1 VLYTSINSLEDDILL
16 SIFSYFRRDDEDAW
30 NVRLGWRKLSNVC
43 QRWRHLVYSSA
54 FHLGMHILC
63 TNGTPIVDILDHL
76 PPLPLFVNYQ
86 DTNATISEQDELGIY
101 HALRLRDRV
110 QTIELDLPPSI
121 LHRFLLLMDE
131 PFPILE
137 TLSLVLTY
145 DPNTSLTLP
154 KTFLAPNLHHLSLHG
169 VGLPTGLRFLSTVS
183 LVTLTLT
190 DIPPSAYFSPSQLV
204 ASLRFVPHLEALS
217 VGFSIP
223 IPRPSAER
231 ELLGTPHEETPL
243 TLPNLRNLTFEGV
256 GAYLERLVS
265 QISAPLLEKLAITLF
280 SQIAFAL
287 PHLSHLAY
295 TTEGLK
301 LPIAGV
307 CFGRNGVTTVLH
319 HDDRTPWSNV
329 PFLFRV
335 LCKQL
340 DWQIDCTAQICSAL
354 MPVLAGVEMLTL
366 EFNAETMPSEWQNG
380 EIDSTTWL
388 ELLRPFIG
396 VKKLIVCNALLRE
409 FSRALQAGDA
419 GSDPG
424 LLPCLRELECWP
436 KGVFKPEQFDP
447 FIDARR
453 IAGRRVLLS
462 AEVTPVTMAQ
472 LKELARNP

>member
-1 VLYTSINSLEDDILL
+1 MKDD
-16 SIFSYFRRDDEDAW
+16 W
-30 NVRLGWRKLSNVC
+30 NIRLRWRKLSHVC

-54 FHLGMHILC
+54 FHLGMHISC

-76 PPLPLFVNYQ
+76 PPLPLFVSYQ
-86 DTNATISEQDELGIY
+86 DTNAMISEQDEFGIY

-110 QTIELDLPPSI
+110 QTIELDLPPWI
-121 LHRFLLLMDE
+121 LHRFFLLMDE

-137 TLSLVLTY
+137 VLSLTLTY
-145 DPNTSLTLP
+145 DPNTTLTLP
-154 KTFLAPNLHHLSLHG
+154 KTFLAPNLRHLTLHG

-190 DIPPSAYFSPSQLV
+190 DIPASAYFSPSQLV
-204 ASLRFVPHLEALS
+204 TSLRFLPHLKLLY

-231 ELLGTPHEETPL
+231 ELLGIPHEGTHL
-243 TLPNLRNLTFEGV
+243 TLPNLRSLTFEGV
-256 GAYLERLVS
+256 GAYLECLVS
-265 QISAPLLEKLAITLF
+265 QISAPLLEKLDITLF

-287 PHLSHLAY
+287 PHLSHFAF

-301 LPIAGV
+301 LPTAGV
-307 CFGRNGVTTVLH
+307 FFGRNGVIIILH
-319 HDDRTPWSNV
+319 HNDLTPWPNA

-354 MPVLAGVEMLTL
+354 MPVLSAVEMLTL
-366 EFNAETMPSEWQNG
+366 NFDAETMPSEWQNG
-380 EIDSTTWL
+380 EIDGTTWH
-388 ELLRPFIG
+388 ELLRPFVG
-396 VKKLIVCNALLRE
+396 VRKLSVCNSLLGE
-409 FSRALQAGDA
+409 FSRALQVGDA

-424 LLPCLRELECWP
+424 LLPCLRELECLP
-436 KGVFKPEQFDP
+436 KGVYKPEQFDP

-453 IAGRRVLLS
+453 VAGRRVLLS

-472 LKELARNP
+472 LMKLAESP